1 LLGDLLQEAEFIV
14 FCGVRFMAE
23 TAAIV
28 NPGKVVLLP
37 DISAGCPLA
46 DMIDEHKLEEWKG
59 DHPKAKVVC
68 YINSS
73 AAVKAASDVCC
84 TSANAVE
91 IVRQLGGDEI
101 LFVPDENLGRFVSS
115 KSGRGMIL
123 YPGFC
128 PTHMRL
134 NAEMMMAARE
144 SHPDACAMVHPECTS
159 SVIGLADVALSTSQ
173 MLRYA
178 SE

>member
-1 LLGDLLQEAEFIV
+1 
-14 FCGVRFMAE
+14 
-23 TAAIV
+23 
-28 NPGKVVLLP
+28 
-37 DISAGCPLA
+37 
-46 DMIDEHKLEEWKG
+46 
-59 DHPKAKVVC
+59 
-68 YINSS
+68 
-73 AAVKAASDVCC
+73 
-84 TSANAVE
+84 
-91 IVRQLGGDEI
+91 
-101 LFVPDENLGRFVSS
+101 VPDENLGRFVSS